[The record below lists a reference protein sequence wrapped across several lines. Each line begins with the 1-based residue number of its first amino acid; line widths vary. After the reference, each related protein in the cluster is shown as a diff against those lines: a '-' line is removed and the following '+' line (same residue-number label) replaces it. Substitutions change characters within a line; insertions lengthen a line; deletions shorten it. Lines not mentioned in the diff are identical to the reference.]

1 MKTKIFVTNI
11 LLLLSVFTAMAQQY
25 ESCFGKE
32 STTWIIVKPNSYW
45 GIDGNYSPKYY
56 MIDSVKCYS
65 DYYIKEQPF
74 GVVYFETDE
83 NSKLWRWD
91 TESDERSVIMDLN
104 WEVGDSIY
112 INSKDF
118 KKYYE
123 SRPFGIVDSVYYDN
137 NKRKIIQTDLV
148 LRTDTTRF
156 NLKYIEG
163 IGSNASIYFQE
174 FFGFVWGSSHLL
186 LCAYKDDVQVYVNT
200 EISSDCTYKK
210 PVSVETMQKKP
221 EVIILYQ
228 SGIIDLKFDDTFSG
242 KLCLIA
248 ANGQVMKKVNVNSKN
263 KTINIVQVP
272 DGFYIIQVTNRTGK
286 YCQTQKI
293 TKN

>member
-1 MKTKIFVTNI
+1 MKTRIIAISSI
-11 LLLLSVFTAMAQQY
+11 LLFITTLTAIAQQY

-45 GIDGNYSPKYY
+45 GIEDDYSPKYY

-112 INSKDF
+112 IDNKDF
-118 KKYYE
+118 KRYYE

-137 NKRKIIQTDLV
+137 NKRKVIHTDLV
-148 LRTDTTRF
+148 LRTDTTFF

-163 IGSNASIYFQE
+163 IGPNASIYFHS
-174 FFGFVWGSSHLL
+174 FWGSSSLL
-186 LCAYKDDVQVYVNT
+186 LCAYKDGISTFVNT
-200 EISSDCTYKK
+200 EVSNDCTYKK
-210 PVSVETMQKKP
+210 PVAVETIQKKP
-221 EVIILYQ
+221 EVMIFYQ
-228 SGIIDLKFDDTFSG
+228 SGIIDLIFDDTFSG

-263 KTINIVQVP
+263 KTIDIAQVP

>member
-32 STTWIIVKPNSYW
+32 STKWIIVSPNSYW
-45 GIDGNYSPKYY
+45 GVANDYSPVYY

-74 GVVYFETDE
+74 GVVYFETDG
-83 NSKLWRWD
+83 NSKLWHWD
-91 TESDERSVIMDLN
+91 TESNEKSVLMDLN
-104 WEVGDSIY
+104 WQVGDSIF
-112 INSKDF
+112 INNKDF
-118 KKYYE
+118 KRYYDE
-123 SRPFGIVDSVYYDN
+123 RPFGIVDSVFYDEH
-137 NKRKIIQTDLV
+137 KRKVIHTDLV

-163 IGSNASIYFQE
+163 IGPNASIYFQE

-210 PVSVETMQKKP
+210 PVSVETIKKKS

-228 SGIIDLKFDDTFSG
+228 SGIINLKFDDTFSG

-263 KTINIVQVP
+263 KTIDIVQVP
-272 DGFYIIQVTNRTGK
+272 DGLYIIQVTNRTGK

-293 TKN
+293 IKN